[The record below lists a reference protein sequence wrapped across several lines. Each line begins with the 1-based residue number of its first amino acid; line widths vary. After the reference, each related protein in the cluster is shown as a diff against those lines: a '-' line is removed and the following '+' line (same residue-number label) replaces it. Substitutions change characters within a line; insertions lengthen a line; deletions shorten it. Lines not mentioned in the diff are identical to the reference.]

1 MTNNNKPP
9 QNNPNKHV
17 CLKNILNQCN
27 KPKVEYIKIA
37 TSVNDPT
44 TTKSERLS
52 QYLRTTRST
61 KYYPDP
67 YAYLNNRGL
76 VFKPTYKPIIV
87 PESTF
92 ITNDIVFPR
101 EQLYINAIQR
111 NY

>member
-1 MTNNNKPP
+1 MSNNTPYNGRK
-9 QNNPNKHV
+9 V

-27 KPKVEYIKIA
+27 KPKIEYIKIA

-44 TTKSERLS
+44 TTQGERLS

-67 YAYLNNRGL
+67 YAYLDNRGL
-76 VFKPTYKPIIV
+76 VFKPIFKPTVV

-92 ITNDIVFPR
+92 ITNDIIFPR
-101 EQLYINAIQR
+101 EQLYITAIQR
-111 NY
+111 NIG